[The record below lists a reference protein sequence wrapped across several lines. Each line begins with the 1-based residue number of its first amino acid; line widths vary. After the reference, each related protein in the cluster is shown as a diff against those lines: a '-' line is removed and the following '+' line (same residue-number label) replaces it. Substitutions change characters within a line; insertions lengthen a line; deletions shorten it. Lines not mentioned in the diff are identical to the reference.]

1 MDKTALTILIRQ
13 LLAGELSADDQA
25 RLKAFVTDEV
35 HRREFVEI
43 VEELT
48 DASTEE
54 IPFREEVWMPVIR
67 KVVQSDLPAPP
78 PRVVKMKWVRYA
90 AAIILLFGIGSYLYY
105 VQKASHAKVA
115 IRQPIHEDD
124 IQPGTNGAVL
134 TLADGSTIKL
144 DSLGNGVIARQH
156 GTEITLHN
164 GQLDYTAP
172 GQMDAQPHE
181 QNNGQIRRQTFLNTV
196 STPAGRQFRL
206 ILPDGT
212 KVWLNAASSLRYP
225 VVFNEGERKVSVTGE
240 AYFEVAKNEKKPF
253 KVTINNATEVQ
264 VLGTNFNINAYSNEP
279 VIKTTLIAGSIRL
292 YNLKKNEGALLSPG
306 DQAVVDSTFT
316 MPVKKR
322 RVEVERDIAWKDG
335 LFSFTDADLHTV
347 MRQLARWY
355 NVKVDYQGGI
365 PDMRFDGKIDKSL
378 TLVQVLNGL
387 TKKRVKYKIEGPDK
401 ITIYP

>member
-13 LLAGELSADDQA
+13 LLAGELSADGQA

-43 VEELT
+43 VDELT

-67 KVVQSDLPAPP
+67 KVVQTDLPAPQ
-78 PRVVKMKWVRYA
+78 PRVVKIKWVRYA
-90 AAIILLFGIGSYLYY
+90 AAIILLFGIGSYLYNA
-105 VQKASHAKVA
+105 QRASHAKVA
-115 IRQPIHEDD
+115 IQQTIHEDD
-124 IQPGTNGAVL
+124 IQPGTNGAIL
-134 TLADGSTIKL
+134 TLADGSTMKL

-156 GTEITLHN
+156 GTDITLHN
-164 GQLDYTAP
+164 GQLDYTVP
-172 GQMDAQPHE
+172 GPTD
-181 QNNGQIRRQTFLNTV
+181 GQTVLNTV

-212 KVWLNAASSLRYP
+212 RVWLNAASSLRYP
-225 VVFNEGERKVSVTGE
+225 VAFNEGERKVSVTGE

-253 KVTINNATEVQ
+253 RVTINNATEVQ

-292 YNLKKNEGALLSPG
+292 YNLKKNEGALLTPG
-306 DQAVVDSTFT
+306 DQAIVDSTFT

-335 LFSFTDADLHTV
+335 LFSFTDADLQTV

-355 NVKVDYQGGI
+355 NVKVDYQIGI

-401 ITIYP
+401 ITIYR

>member
-13 LLAGELSADDQA
+13 LLAGELSADDQV

-43 VEELT
+43 VDELT

-67 KVVQSDLPAPP
+67 KVVETDLPAPQ
-78 PRVVKMKWVRYA
+78 PRVVKIKWIRYA
-90 AAIILLFGIGSYLYY
+90 AAIILLFGIGSYLYN

-115 IRQPIHEDD
+115 IQQTIHEDD
-124 IQPGTNGAVL
+124 IQPGTNGAIL
-134 TLADGSTIKL
+134 TLADGSTMKL

-156 GTEITLHN
+156 GTDITLHN
-164 GQLDYTAP
+164 GQLDYTVP
-172 GQMDAQPHE
+172 GQTDRQPHE
-181 QNNGQIRRQTFLNTV
+181 QNNGQIDRVTVLNTV

-212 KVWLNAASSLRYP
+212 RVWLNAASSLHYP

-240 AYFEVAKNEKKPF
+240 AYFEVAKNEKQPF

-292 YNLKKNEGALLSPG
+292 YNLKKKEGALLTPG

-335 LFSFTDADLHTV
+335 LFSFTDADLPTV

-355 NVKVDYQGGI
+355 NVKVDYQVGI